1 MPIQD
6 DDGNI
11 IGLYAGFCAI
21 EWPQSCSQAPYVP
34 DIPYGSQTE
43 ENSLVYEDGY
53 MLMRGYM
60 TEGRWLVFESNG
72 HALSNPSDD
81 TKQFEATAATANHET
96 LAQRWV
102 VHALTEE
109 GTLFNITSAVDGKYL
124 SQHNSLSDSVTGAEI
139 YNITYIG
146 NSQYV
151 LQKENGDYTNI
162 QSEGTL
168 EFVPT
173 PIPYTI
179 WSVTYSD
186 STSS

>member
-21 EWPQSCSQAPYVP
+21 EWPESCSEAPYVP
-34 DIPYGSQTE
+34 NIPYGKQTE
-43 ENSLVYEDGY
+43 ENSLLYEDGY
-53 MLMRGYM
+53 MLMRGYL

-72 HALSNPSDD
+72 HALSNPSDGRN
-81 TKQFEATAATANHET
+81 QFEATAATADHKN

-109 GTLFNITSAVDGKYL
+109 GTLFTVTSAVDGTYL
-124 SQHNSLSDSVTGAEI
+124 SQHNSLSASVAGSEI

-146 NSQYV
+146 NSQYL

-162 QSEGTL
+162 HSDGTL
-168 EFVPT
+168 EFASTPT
-173 PIPYTI
+173 PYTI
-179 WSVTYSD
+179 WSVTYNN
-186 STSS
+186 